1 MDVARNLGELKE
13 CVSVWG
19 LRENRRE
26 HPRYQV
32 DIQGYYYIE
41 QKGSII
47 ARDKCKLVDVNR
59 EGVAIKIQNNQ
70 FNRRVKLHLQFFA
83 GHNRVD
89 VIGKAVH
96 IKADGDDYL
105 VGIESINKKVDIA
118 QQLLG

>member
-1 MDVARNLGELKE
+1 MEVARNLGELKE
-13 CVSVWG
+13 CVSTWG

-32 DIQGYYYIE
+32 DIQGHYYIE
-41 QKGSII
+41 QKGNII

-59 EGVAIKIQNNQ
+59 EGVAIKIQNSQ
-70 FNRRVKLHLQFFA
+70 FAKGAKLHLQFFA
-83 GHNRVD
+83 GHSRVD

-96 IKADGDDYL
+96 IKSDGDDYL
-105 VGIESINKKVDIA
+105 VGIESISKKVDIA